1 MTISFQTVYAVSQV
15 AWAIME
21 ASNLIAFIISFI
33 VILIY
38 ILENHRSDYT
48 QRTVQHVN
56 QKLSDYQISDR
67 TKLWFMN
74 YKNHKKLIKKIGG
87 NNGKSRYF

>member
-1 MTISFQTVYAVSQV
+1 MTISFQMVYAVSQL
-15 AWAIME
+15 AWTIIE

-33 VILIY
+33 IVFIY

-48 QRTVQHVN
+48 QRTVKHIN

-67 TKLWFMN
+67 TRRWFVD
-74 YKNHKKLIKKIGG
+74 YKKYKRLTNKIGG
-87 NNGKSRYF
+87 NNGKSHYF